1 MARLL
6 IRLAEAVRGTGKP
19 VIAKIRGW
27 CVGGGNELNLL
38 CDFALAA
45 ESARFAHTDPQLGNA
60 PIWFGTQLLPQLVG
74 TRRAKEILMLGER
87 YTATEAA
94 AMGWINR
101 AVPDDELDAVVADW
115 CAKLLAHSPQAL
127 RLTKM
132 SIDVDGDLVL
142 PSVRHGFEALT
153 QMYGTAEFHE
163 GTSAFLERRPPRFRR
178 GITPG

>member
-1 MARLL
+1 VYESDELGVRIATRSREEHQQTVHCLIEQDRQDLVLARKVT
-6 IRLAEAVRGTGKP
+6 IDSGAGDSG
-19 VIAKIRGW
+19 
-27 CVGGGNELNLL
+27 
-38 CDFALAA
+38 
-45 ESARFAHTDPQLGNA
+45 
-60 PIWFGTQLLPQLVG
+60 
-74 TRRAKEILMLGER
+74 RRAKEILMLGER

-115 CAKLLAHSPQAL
+115 CTKLLAHSPQAL

-132 SIDVDGDLVL
+132 SIDVPGDLAL
-142 PSVRHGFEALT
+142 PSVRHGFETLT

-178 GITPG
+178 GTIPD